1 MIRKTSPI
9 QVVGYGIGSKKEIFP
24 RDGKQL
30 NCHSLFSSFLSVQVS
45 LYLVKKSVKSFEGF
59 LGSFSFSAIVR
70 LWVPWMFWGNAV
82 RSLGI
87 FCKDLLCGPE
97 KSLKVLFCG
106 ETRLVIHLKPKT

>member
-59 LGSFSFSAIVR
+59 LGSF
-70 LWVPWMFWGNAV
+70 LVPLRVYGCLGCFGGMLSGHWGYFEK
-82 RSLGI
+82 I
-87 FCKDLLCGPE
+87 FFVGL
-97 KSLKVLFCG
+97 KSL
-106 ETRLVIHLKPKT
+106 